1 MSHFPFFSFRR
12 GRSMTEGQET
22 RALAHRI
29 LDRPYADPDDDL
41 AMLSR
46 QLLRADE
53 QIANLTN
60 IDALRVTNAEGL
72 LRTIEEA
79 ERVRIV
85 MEARETIARAA
96 LEELAYLGGPGPGM
110 IGNSNGNDIA
120 QRAYAKCFGNPVP
133 NVRAG

>member
-1 MSHFPFFSFRR
+1 MSYFPFFSFCR
-12 GRSMTEGQET
+12 GSSMTEGQQT

-53 QIANLTN
+53 QIANLTH

-72 LRTIEEA
+72 LRTIEEG
-79 ERVRIV
+79 ERYRDAL
-85 MEARETIARAA
+85 EASVAIARAA

-120 QRAYAKCFGNPVP
+120 QRAYTKCFGNPLP
-133 NVRAG
+133 TVRAG

>member
-1 MSHFPFFSFRR
+1 MSYFPVFSFRR

-72 LRTIEEA
+72 LRTIEEG
-79 ERVRIV
+79 ERYRDAL
-85 MEARETIARAA
+85 EARVAVARAA
-96 LEELAYLGGPGPGM
+96 LEQLAYLGNGNTL
-110 IGNSNGNDIA
+110 GNSNGNSIA
-120 QRAYAKCFGNPVP
+120 IRAYLKCFGALPT
-133 NVRAG
+133 VRPG